1 MMSKVEPRHLQKP
14 AYVYVRQST
23 MAQVRHNQES
33 TERQYALQNK
43 ACDLGWP
50 TSMTRILDGDLGKSG
65 AHSNGREDFKILVAD
80 VSRGRVGAVIALEA
94 SRLAR
99 SNADWHRLIELCSL
113 TETLVI
119 DEDGCYD
126 PSDFNDGLLLGLK
139 ATISQA
145 ELHLLRGRLQGGRL
159 NKAKKGE
166 LCSQQPVGFTYDDE
180 DRIVFD
186 PDEEVRGAVRL
197 LFTLFR
203 QTGTAYGVVKEFNR
217 QGFLFP
223 KRVNGGIWS
232 SKLGWGR
239 LTHSRAI
246 DALKNPSYA
255 GVYVYGRF
263 QRVKEID
270 ADGNIRSRIR
280 QMPMSS
286 WKITIEGHHEGYIS
300 WEEYL
305 ANLAKLDSNRT
316 TGEKMLL
323 SGPAREGV
331 ALLQGLLVCGR
342 CGHRLTVRY
351 EGTRGCYP
359 YYLCN
364 VQLLNV
370 AGKTCMVIRCDS
382 VDEAVSKRVLE
393 VLQPAE
399 LELAAEAL
407 HELETRDEAIG
418 RQWRMRFDRAE
429 YEAQLAQKRYE
440 EVDPSNR
447 LVAATLEHRW
457 NEALVKI
464 EQTRSQYAEFQKT
477 QGRAITPEQK
487 AKILSMAK
495 DLPRLWNAPT
505 TKAKDKKRMLRLL
518 IKDITAEKLER
529 KALLHVRW
537 QGGAT
542 EDILV
547 EPKRPCRR
555 LYTEEVVEQVRELAM
570 SLRDVQI
577 AATLNEQGRTS
588 ARGKPLTTVTI
599 RSIRQQYGILVAHP
613 MKQPGEYT
621 VPEVAARF
629 GVDRKV
635 VYYWME
641 QGLLKIRRPVR
652 GSRCMLTID
661 PEKER
666 ELDERA
672 QRLTTIRTGPRTSPR
687 QDV

>member
-1 MMSKVEPRHLQKP
+1 M
-14 AYVYVRQST
+14 
-23 MAQVRHNQES
+23 
-33 TERQYALQNK
+33 
-43 ACDLGWP
+43 
-50 TSMTRILDGDLGKSG
+50 
-65 AHSNGREDFKILVAD
+65 
-80 VSRGRVGAVIALEA
+80 GRVGAVMALEA

-99 SNADWHRLIELCSL
+99 SNADWHRLIELCSI
-113 TETLVI
+113 TDTLII
-119 DEDGCYD
+119 DEDGCYN

-139 ATISQA
+139 ATMSQA
-145 ELHLLRGRLQGGRL
+145 ELHFLHARLQGGRL

-166 LCSQQPVGFTYDDE
+166 LCSHQPVGFTYDDE
-180 DRIVFD
+180 RRIVFD

-197 LFTLFR
+197 LFALFR
-203 QTGTAYGVVKEFNR
+203 QTGSAYGVVKEFAR
-217 QGFLFP
+217 QGFLYP
-223 KRVNGGIWS
+223 KRANGGIWN

-239 LTHSRAI
+239 LTHSRVI
-246 DALKNPSYA
+246 DTLNNPSYA
-255 GVYVYGRF
+255 GVYVHGRF

-270 ADGNIRSRIR
+270 ADGSIRSRIR
-280 QMPMSS
+280 EMPMSS
-286 WKITIEGHHEGYIS
+286 WKVTITGHHEGYIN

-305 ANLAKLDSNRT
+305 ANQAKLDSNRT
-316 TGEKMLL
+316 NGEETLL
-323 SGPAREGV
+323 SGPAREGI

-342 CGHRLTVRY
+342 CGHRLTVHY
-351 EGTRGCYP
+351 KGTRGRYP
-359 YYLCN
+359 SYECV
-364 VQLLNV
+364 VQLRDAL
-370 AGKTCMVIRCDS
+370 GKSCMRIRCDP

-393 VLQPAE
+393 ALEPAE

-407 HELETRDEAIG
+407 HEMERRDEATG
-418 RQWRMRFDRAE
+418 RQWRMRIDRAE

-447 LVAATLEHRW
+447 LVAATLERRW
-457 NEALVKI
+457 NEALVKVEEI
-464 EQTRSQYAEFQKT
+464 RNQYAEFQKT

-487 AKILSMAK
+487 AKIVSLAK

-555 LYTEEVVEQVRELAM
+555 LYAEEVVERVRELAL
-570 SLRDVQI
+570 SLRDEQI
-577 AATLNEQGRTS
+577 AATLNEQGTTS

-599 RSIRQQYGILVAHP
+599 RGIRQQYGILVAHP
-613 MKQPGEYT
+613 MRQPGEYT

-652 GSRCMLTID
+652 GARCMLTIE

-666 ELDERA
+666 VLHERA
-672 QRLTTIRTGPRTSPR
+672 HRLTRIRTGPGTSPR
-687 QDV
+687 QKI